1 MKKTRILSLVL
12 AVIML
17 CSTASLFT
25 SCAKKGE
32 MKLSR
37 KTVEVDLTEYTVV
50 FADGNK
56 DNSISTT
63 FKTVMG
69 EFTAKLG
76 SATGINYLANQENRT
91 RSTAADPEILIGKT
105 TREESAKALES
116 IKGHGYTIQV
126 INNKVVIVGTTNL
139 LTLKAVQY
147 FEQNYLKGDTV
158 SPKITM
164 NASAKCQK
172 VEMLTVADKAG
183 FYFSTVHSGN
193 LDTNPEASG
202 APEDYYGI
210 VAGTGRDYPYDLVQN
225 IQTRIMTMTD
235 LAKKV
240 LSDRTLTDKTDP
252 VEHEIIVGVSTTRE
266 ETAACRAELGENE
279 YGFFVRGGD
288 IVLTAWNDAAFQIC
302 GTRFLDYLYE
312 CQYTDKDGNYSII
325 VPADLKL
332 TGACNPNAITNF
344 PKPEGEGIDLYI
356 TAEGESNSLVYLY
369 TGSGVNGAAYDAYC
383 QKLLDNGYRVYG
395 EKNAPKDT
403 DSVFTMFINKQENI
417 LINAS
422 YNAYKYKDRVD
433 YAYDMPTL
441 RIITAP
447 LSDINLIN
455 EKNLSPRN
463 VSKKVDSSITAVDLP
478 SGSVGT
484 GYVIM
489 TEDGKFIVLDGG
501 SSTTKDTKRD
511 DANKKT
517 RNDHEIDNMYNILR
531 DLYVKAHGVEPSA
544 DNPIEIVG
552 WVISHSHGDHMN
564 VLVDFSKK
572 FGTYGKEVTYTVQT
586 ANGVETMKEK
596 AYVTLDYIFGSYAPD
611 SRLYNTGESNT
622 IMITHRDEY
631 ITKNFTKEQPI
642 FIKLFTGQ
650 KLYFANL
657 EMEVLFTTE
666 DMVPQRIVTHNDTS
680 SIIRFTLTPSD
691 RDESGAKIKGD
702 PVSFV
707 FTGDAYL
714 HSGRWCNAM
723 YGDYLKSDMVSMA
736 HHGGPGTEEE
746 FYDDIA
752 PEYVWFPNRY
762 NSYKNEKGEFTS
774 YMASSSWYAIVD
786 QHVCK
791 DLESVKYIIF
801 ADTYNATL
809 FFTVDGPAINELY
822 DAGKG
827 QLIPNDA
834 KQIVRK

>member
-25 SCAKKGE
+25 SCARKGE

-50 FADGNK
+50 FADSER

-69 EFTAKLG
+69 EFAEKLG
-76 SATGINYLANQENRT
+76 AATGISYLANQENRT
-91 RSTAADPEILIGKT
+91 RSTTADPEILIGKT
-105 TREESAKALES
+105 TREESAKALKS

-139 LTLKAVQY
+139 LTLQAVQY
-147 FEQNYLKGDTV
+147 FEENYLNGNTV
-158 SPKITM
+158 SPKLTLH
-164 NASAKCQK
+164 ASAKCQR
-172 VEMLTVADKAG
+172 VEMLTVADKES
-183 FYFSTVHSGN
+183 FYFSTVHSAA
-193 LDTNPEASG
+193 LDIDPSKDG
-202 APEDYYGI
+202 APEDYYGT
-210 VAGTGRDYPYDLVQN
+210 VAGTGRDYPYDLMQDV
-225 IQTRIMTMTD
+225 QTRIMTMTE
-235 LAKKV
+235 LARKV
-240 LSDRTLTDKTDP
+240 ITDRTLTDKEEP
-252 VEHEIIVGVSTTRE
+252 VEHEIIMGVSTTRE

-288 IVLTAWNDAAFQIC
+288 IVLTAWNDAAFRVC

-312 CQYTDKDGNYSII
+312 CQYTDKDGNYSIVI
-325 VPADLKL
+325 PADLKL
-332 TGACNPNAITNF
+332 TGVCNPNWVTEF

-356 TAEGESNSLVYLY
+356 TAEGESNSLVHLY
-369 TGSGVNGAAYDAYC
+369 TGSGVNATAYEAYC
-383 QKLLDNGYRVYG
+383 TKLLAEGYRVYG
-395 EKNAPKDT
+395 EKNAVE
-403 DSVFTMFINKQENI
+403 DSVFTTFINKQEGI
-417 LINAS
+417 FIHAS
-422 YNAYKYKDRVD
+422 YNAYKHADRVE
-433 YAYDMPTL
+433 YAYDMPTI
-441 RIITAP
+441 RVITAP

-463 VSKKVDSSITAVDLP
+463 VSKITDSSITAVALP
-478 SGSVGT
+478 GGSVGT

-501 SSTTKDTKRD
+501 TSTTKDTKRD
-511 DANKKT
+511 EKNKNT
-517 RNDHEIDNMYNILR
+517 RNDQEIDNMYSILR
-531 DLYVKAHGVEPSA
+531 DLYVKAFNREPDA
-544 DNPIEIVG
+544 TKPIEITG
-552 WVISHSHGDHMN
+552 WLISHSHSDHMG
-564 VLVDFSKK
+564 VFVDFSKK
-572 FGTYGKEVTYTVQT
+572 FGTFGKEVSYTVQT
-586 ANGVETMKEK
+586 ANGLETIKEK
-596 AYVTLDYIFGSYAPD
+596 AYVTLDYLFGSFAPA

-622 IMITHRDEY
+622 DMIKYMAEY
-631 ITKNFTKEQPI
+631 QKNFTKKQ
-642 FIKLFTGQ
+642 FTYIKLFTGQ

-680 SIIRFTLTPSD
+680 SIIRFTMTPSD
-691 RDESGAKIKGD
+691 REEDGTKIKGD

-723 YGDYLKSDMVSMA
+723 YGDYLKSDMVAMA

-752 PEYVWFPNRY
+752 PDYVWFPQIR
-762 NSYKNEKGEFTS
+762 TS
-774 YMASSSWYAIVD
+774 YDSYMKSSYWYSIVD

-791 DLESVKYIIF
+791 ELESVDMIIL
-801 ADTYNATL
+801 ADTYNTTM
-809 FFTVDGPAINELY
+809 FFTVNGPDLAHLY
-822 DAGKG
+822 NAGG
-827 QLIPNDA
+827 GDYVPNDA
-834 KQIVRK
+834 KTLIYKNN